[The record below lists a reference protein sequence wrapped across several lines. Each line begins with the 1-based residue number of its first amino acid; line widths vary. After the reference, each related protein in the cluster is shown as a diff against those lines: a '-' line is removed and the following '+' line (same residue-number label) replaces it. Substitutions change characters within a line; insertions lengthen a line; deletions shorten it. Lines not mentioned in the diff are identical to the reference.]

1 MATYLQGVTDY
12 IPDYQPFQ
20 PDLNFYAN
28 VLQTK
33 QNQYDTNYK
42 AINNL
47 YGQLYNSDLTHG
59 DNVKKKSE
67 LLKQIDFNLKRVSG
81 LDLSLEQNVEQAT
94 QVFKPFYQDQYLMK
108 DMAWT
113 KNWNNTYTAAQ
124 SLQNNQDEKR
134 RAEYWDIGIKDLQ
147 YRKEEFRNADLEKTL
162 SIGNAQ
168 YTPEVKVSKLY
179 ADLIDKADLS
189 PVTNLPDASGM
200 YMVKQKNGQLVLPSL
215 QKLLI
220 SEYVSNSALQKRY
233 ATKAY
238 VERNDYAV
246 QNAEK
251 FNGDKLAA
259 EKDFLQQR
267 YNYLSNIA
275 AKQAKENKEAEKVVI
290 KKTNSVENDIQ
301 EGNVNP
307 MQGSYL
313 ERLNSALK
321 VESAN
326 RQHSD
331 KINETLNGESTT
343 VTTSGQP
350 AGSAGLDL
358 SNMELARLKVDAA
371 TASREAETDI
381 MNIAG
386 IYATKGQSI
395 EYSVNQV
402 GLENLRHSHNL
413 ERDIIKQEYTK
424 KNLAA
429 KSLLDRENDRIK
441 HYISTGY
448 YEYDDKGGVK
458 LNPIYAALGVEP
470 GSAGTTTE
478 TTEDLKQYNQKV
490 ISELTHEITDPFL
503 GGWFT
508 NISKL
513 ISAGD
518 ISEKEVETMLNGGSQ
533 GIPFASTE
541 DARDP
546 YSISSILPTG
556 KKSGYQQF
564 ADLKAAYL
572 KDPVGTSNAIVD
584 NKQIKNIYNGF
595 TKWVDINNAH
605 SVSSQYNQS
614 PDRIM
619 MHKYIRSID
628 EFDRVHKKND
638 DKIVERLSK
647 ISILDSRFKDL
658 SQDDMTYLS
667 SQVLNRKSEEE
678 FVKEA
683 IRYDTNTKPV
693 TYTTIRQFDP
703 ETRTWTERPTS
714 TAGWGTKESYYSRLY
729 KALNAEYAKVVTDP
743 NPETGLKSVVP
754 TMANKSGQAGFAAN
768 TGFKM
773 VNTAIPATATT
784 LAGLYNDINKI
795 NWGQSGPY
803 RISINGINKPAS
815 NEDEYDREGT
825 TLDVN
830 VAKSLMI
837 DLVGEIKP
845 SSKLGPFKI
854 SQNQIAWEDKNVGAM
869 TIYPPIDILK
879 KNILNAEG
887 KPDMPLI
894 DKINKNGIAFIAP
907 KENWNND
914 LFKQSQIGITE
925 ALLNTKGEISY
936 NDPNNAGKYTI
947 KKETTIPGVDYD
959 ITYSLFGMDDKGNK
973 IEFPQIP
980 MQTRKGNRVDEA
992 EDKIFA
998 QLASVAAANIEQY
1011 KRFYQQNNFEAMKNA
1026 EKNFGVVN
1034 LKRNWNY

>member
-113 KNWNNTYTAAQ
+113 KNWNNTYSAAQ
-124 SLQNNQDEKR
+124 SLQNSQDEKR
-134 RAEYWDIGIKDLQ
+134 RAEYWDTGIKELQ

-179 ADLIDKADLS
+179 GDLIDKADLS
-189 PVTNLPDASGM
+189 FVTNLPDASGM

-275 AKQAKENKEAEKVVI
+275 AKQAKENKEAENVVI
-290 KKTNSVENDIQ
+290 KKTNSVQNDIQ

-307 MQGSYL
+307 MQGSYI
-313 ERLNSALK
+313 ERLNAALK

-424 KNLAA
+424 KNLEA
-429 KSLLDRENDRIK
+429 KSLLDRENDRIN

-448 YEYDDKGGVK
+448 YVYDDKGGVK
-458 LNPIYAALGVEP
+458 LNPIYASLGVEP

-478 TTEDLKQYNQKV
+478 TTEDLKQYNEKV
-490 ISELTHEITDPFL
+490 LSELTHEITNPFL
-503 GGWFT
+503 GSWF
-508 NISKL
+508 NDISEL

-518 ISEKEVETMLNGGSQ
+518 ISEKEVETMLNGGSK
-533 GIPFASTE
+533 GIPFAGSE
-541 DARDP
+541 DSRDP
-546 YSISSILPTG
+546 YSLSNILPTG

-564 ADLKAAYL
+564 ADLKASFD

-605 SVSSQYNQS
+605 SVSTDYNQK

-628 EFDRVHKKND
+628 EFDRVHKEND
-638 DKIVERLSK
+638 NKIVKRLSK
-647 ISILDSRFKDL
+647 IPILDSRFKGL
-658 SQDDMTYLS
+658 SEDDMTYLS

-678 FVKEA
+678 FVKDA
-683 IRYDTNTKPV
+683 IRYSKNRNPDVYESKEFMDPETGA
-693 TYTTIRQFDP
+693 TYTTKVLKTGADL
-703 ETRTWTERPTS
+703 T
-714 TAGWGTKESYYSRLY
+714 GYYKNLY
-729 KALNAEYAKVVTDP
+729 KALNTEYTKVVTDP
-743 NPETGLKSVVP
+743 NPETGITSVVP
-754 TMANKSGQAGFAAN
+754 TIANKSGQAGFAAN

-784 LAGLYNDINKI
+784 LSGLYNDINKI
-795 NWGQSGPY
+795 NWGQAGPY

-854 SQNQIAWEDKNVGAM
+854 SQNQIAWEDKNIGAM

-907 KENWNND
+907 KENWNNN

-925 ALLNTKGEISY
+925 ALLNTQGEIKY
-936 NDPNNAGKYTI
+936 NHPNNAGNYTI
-947 KKETTIPGVDYD
+947 KKVTTVPGVDYN
-959 ITYSLFGMDDKGNK
+959 ITYSLFAMDDKGNK
-973 IEFPQIP
+973 IELPQIP
-980 MQTRKGNRVDEA
+980 MQSTKGNRVDEA
-992 EDKIFA
+992 EDKVFV
-998 QLASVAAANIEQY
+998 QLDNMAVDNIEQY

-1026 EKNFGVVN
+1026 EKNFGIAN

>member
-168 YTPEVKVSKLY
+168 YTPDVKVSKLY
-179 ADLIDKADLS
+179 GDLIDKADLS
-189 PVTNLPDASGM
+189 FVTNLPDASGM

-413 ERDIIKQEYTK
+413 ERDIIKQEYSK
-424 KNLAA
+424 QNLAA

-490 ISELTHEITDPFL
+490 ISEVTHEITNPFL
-503 GGWFT
+503 GAWF
-508 NISKL
+508 NDISNL
-513 ISAGD
+513 IGAGD
-518 ISEKEVETMLNGGSQ
+518 ISEKEVETMLNGGSK
-533 GIPFASTE
+533 GIPFAGSE
-541 DARDP
+541 DSRDP
-546 YSISSILPTG
+546 YSLSNILPTG

-564 ADLKAAYL
+564 ADLKASFD
-572 KDPVGTSNAIVD
+572 KDPVGTANAIVD

-605 SVSSQYNQS
+605 GVSTRYNQS

-619 MHKYIRSID
+619 MHKYIRSMDAFETID
-628 EFDRVHKKND
+628 KKND
-638 DKIVERLSK
+638 NKIVERLSK
-647 ISILDSRFKDL
+647 IPILDSRFKGL
-658 SQDDMTYLS
+658 TKDDMIYLS

-678 FVKEA
+678 FVKDAERLFSDKP
-683 IRYDTNTKPV
+683 IRKITVPTQSGGLSGV
-693 TYTTIRQFDP
+693 SLSSRTELEYTTKD
-703 ETRTWTERPTS
+703 
-714 TAGWGTKESYYSRLY
+714 YYKGLY
-729 KALNAEYAKVVTDP
+729 KALNEEYTKVVTDP
-743 NPETGLKSVVP
+743 NPATGLTSVVP
-754 TMANKSGQAGFAAN
+754 TIANKSGQAGFAAN

-784 LAGLYNDINKI
+784 LSGLYNDINKI
-795 NWGQSGPY
+795 DWGQAGPY
-803 RISINGINKPAS
+803 RISINGINKPVS

-837 DLVGEIKP
+837 DLIGEIKP

-854 SQNQIAWEDKNVGAM
+854 SQNQIAWEDKNIGAM

-907 KENWNND
+907 KENWNNN

-925 ALLNTKGEISY
+925 ALLNIQGEVSY
-936 NDPNNAGKYTI
+936 NHPNNAGNYTI
-947 KKETTIPGVDYD
+947 KKETSVPGVDYN

-1026 EKNFGVVN
+1026 EKNFGVAN